1 MLICILLSQV
11 HEIRDLLWDGI
22 PLRGAS
28 WLREEPTGEIWQRVI
43 LVPVSGGIVV
53 GGLNTLRSSIK
64 TNSDGTVSNIK
75 GVFRPFLKAV
85 AASFTLG
92 TGNSLGPEG
101 PSVEIGSAIAKGFG
115 NVFGWEGGKKLSLVA
130 AGSAAGIASGK
141 FVIPSCSYILS
152 QGFCYRYDALTMG

>member
-1 MLICILLSQV
+1 MIF
-11 HEIRDLLWDGI
+11 
-22 PLRGAS
+22 
-28 WLREEPTGEIWQRVI
+28 
-43 LVPVSGGIVV
+43 VPVSGGIIV

-64 TNSDGTVSNIK
+64 TNSDGSVSNIK

-130 AGSAAGIASGK
+130 AGSAAGISSGK
-141 FVIPSCSYILS
+141 FYILNRSYILL
-152 QGFCYRYDALTMG
+152 QGMFHQYDGLTIG

>member
-1 MLICILLSQV
+1 MIF
-11 HEIRDLLWDGI
+11 
-22 PLRGAS
+22 
-28 WLREEPTGEIWQRVI
+28 
-43 LVPVSGGIVV
+43 VPVSGGIIV

-64 TNSDGTVSNIK
+64 TNSDGSVSNIK

-141 FVIPSCSYILS
+141 FYILNRSYILL
-152 QGFCYRYDALTMG
+152 QGMFHQYDGLTIG